1 MPILLEQFVQT
12 LCNSGLMTKDDVNSF
27 VSQLADS
34 EKPKDGQE
42 LATMLFRQGKLTKFQ
57 AQTVYR
63 GKTNGLIL
71 GDYVVLDELGAGGMG
86 QVFRAQH
93 RGMKRTVALKILP
106 AELTKSES
114 SVDRFH
120 QEVEAAARLIHPNV
134 VTAFDA
140 GEAKKIHFLVMEY
153 VEGKDLDAV
162 VAERGPLPVATVI
175 DYVLQAARG
184 LAYAHSEG
192 VIHRDIKPANL
203 LLDKKGTVKILDM
216 GLARATPQGGVLD
229 ATVDRGLTQSG
240 DVMGTVDYMSPEQ
253 AASTKHADARS
264 DVYSLGCTMFF
275 LLTGRPIYEGDTLV
289 ERVLAHREKKL
300 PNLKKVRGDVPQS
313 LALAFRRMVGKKPE
327 YRFSSMDEVVQ
338 ALEQC
343 EAPQGTGTPS
353 KFARSGKLPA
363 AETQTPARTT
373 VAVSLP
379 EREESAA
386 PPPPALTPRDRT
398 PVVRSLG
405 AERKQTLERAKET
418 QRKNQRTE
426 LWVSAVKSAVGDQ
439 KRKTRWENVRRILT
453 SGVASLSK
461 WVLLAALFGGVAFG
475 SFYLWKNSSRLTTSR
490 EHLLPALNKT
500 LTQRGYEAISTLE
513 FADTSI
519 IRPVPQALS
528 FEHRVF
534 RADGEWRD
542 QTFTVKGRFDRIS
555 GTVDITGQFSTQFTV
570 EPVP

>member
-1 MPILLEQFVQT
+1 MPIILEQFVQT

-27 VSQLADS
+27 VSRLADG

-93 RGMKRTVALKILP
+93 RRMKRTVALKILP
-106 AELTKSES
+106 AELTKSET
-114 SVDRFH
+114 SVNRFH

-140 GEAKKIHFLVMEY
+140 GVAKKIHFLVMEF

-240 DVMGTVDYMSPEQ
+240 DIMGTVDYMSPEQ
-253 AASTKHADARS
+253 AASTKHVDERA

-300 PNLKKVRGDVPQS
+300 PNLKKVRGDVPQT
-313 LALAFRRMVGKKPE
+313 LASAFRRMVNKKPE
-327 YRFSSMDEVVQ
+327 LRFSSMDEVVK

-343 EAPQGTGTPS
+343 EAPQSTGTPS
-353 KFARSGKLPA
+353 KAASSGSLPS

-379 EREESAA
+379 ESEESAA

-398 PVVRSLG
+398 RVAVPR
-405 AERKQTLERAKET
+405 EIKKKQALERAKAT
-418 QRKNQRTE
+418 QQKSQRKDE
-426 LWVSAVKSAVGDQ
+426 WVSAVKSAVGEQ
-439 KRKTRWENVRRILT
+439 KRKSRWEKVGRILT
-453 SGVASLSK
+453 SGVATLSK
-461 WVLLAALFGGVAFG
+461 WVLVAALVGGVAFG
-475 SFYLWKNSSRLTTSR
+475 GFYLWKNSSRLTTSR
-490 EHLLPALNKT
+490 EHVLPALNKT
-500 LTQRGYEAISTLE
+500 LTQRGFEAIPAVE

-519 IRPVPQALS
+519 LRPVPQTLS

-534 RADGEWRD
+534 RTDGEWKD
-542 QTFTVKGRFDRIS
+542 QTFMVKGQFDRIA
-555 GTVDITGQFSTQFTV
+555 GTVEITGQFTSQFTV
-570 EPVP
+570 APVP